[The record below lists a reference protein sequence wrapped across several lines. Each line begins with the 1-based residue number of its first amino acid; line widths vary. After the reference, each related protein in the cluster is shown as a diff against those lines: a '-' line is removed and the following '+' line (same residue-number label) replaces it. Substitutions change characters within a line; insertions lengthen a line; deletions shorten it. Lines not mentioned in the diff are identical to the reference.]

1 MKTENQKQLE
11 QYSLKELEIMLKS
24 IKEMIFFPLQNGY
37 DLSKKEL
44 KEMKVD
50 VETRITEIK
59 EL

>member
-1 MKTENQKQLE
+1 MKTESQKQLE

-24 IKEMIFFPLQNGY
+24 IKEMIFFPLQNSY

>member
-37 DLSKKEL
+37 NLSKKEL

-50 VETRITEIK
+50 VENRITKIK
-59 EL
+59 

>member
-1 MKTENQKQLE
+1 MKTESQKQLE

-37 DLSKKEL
+37 NLSKKEL

-50 VETRITEIK
+50 VENRITKIK
-59 EL
+59 